1 MIAPKIMVVEDEEP
15 LGVLLRYNL
24 ESEGY
29 QVEIVARGDEAEIRL
44 LENVPDLLVLDWMLP
59 ALSGIELCRRLRM
72 RPETERLPI
81 IMLTARGEES
91 DRVRGLATGA
101 DDYLVKP
108 FSTPEFMAR
117 VKALLR
123 RAKPEVLSSVLKV
136 GDIVLDREAHRVYR
150 KKSEV
155 KLGPTEF
162 RLLEFMMRHPGRV
175 FSRGQLL
182 DNVWGETIYIDERTV
197 DVHVGRLRKALNRG
211 NDNDPIR
218 TVRGSGYSIDDRFGK
233 VAS

>member
-1 MIAPKIMVVEDEEP
+1 MIAPRIMVVEDEEP

-29 QVEIVARGDEAEIRL
+29 QVEVVTRGDEAEIRL
-44 LENVPDLLVLDWMLP
+44 QENVPDLLVLDWMVP
-59 ALSGIELCRRLRM
+59 AVSGIELCRRLRM
-72 RPETERLPI
+72 RSETERLPI

-91 DRVRGLATGA
+91 DRVRGLSTGA

-136 GDIVLDREAHRVYR
+136 GDIVLDRESHRVYR
-150 KKSEV
+150 KKSEIR
-155 KLGPTEF
+155 LGPTEF
-162 RLLEFMMRHPGRV
+162 RLLEFMMVLPNHR
-175 FSRGQLL
+175 F
-182 DNVWGETIYIDERTV
+182 TILPSEV
-197 DVHVGRLRKALNRG
+197 NSNMAL
-211 NDNDPIR
+211 
-218 TVRGSGYSIDDRFGK
+218 K
-233 VAS
+233 VSLSS